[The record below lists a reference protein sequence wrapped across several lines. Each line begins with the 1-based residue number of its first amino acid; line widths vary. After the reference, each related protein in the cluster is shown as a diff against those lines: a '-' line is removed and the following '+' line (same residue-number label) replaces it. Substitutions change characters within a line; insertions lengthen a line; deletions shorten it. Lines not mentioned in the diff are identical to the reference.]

1 MLVPDSALL
10 FMEPINRS
18 IWRASKLVAH
28 AGGQPQEDPELGQPQ
43 EPGQVPAEELEPLG
57 ERDLAEEQMPGG
69 LAAPERHVEREAVA
83 AAAVVVLVVAPALAV
98 VVLVVAAVA
107 PALLV
112 VPGLAAE
119 PALVAPALV
128 VLVAAALVAA
138 ALVAAVLVAAAL
150 AAAASGFDAAQ
161 AVVAAPA

>member
-83 AAAVVVLVVAPALAV
+83 AAVVVLVVAPALAV

-138 ALVAAVLVAAAL
+138 VLVAAAL

>member
-1 MLVPDSALL
+1 
-10 FMEPINRS
+10 MEPINRS

-28 AGGQPQEDPELGQPQ
+28 AGGQPQEDPELGQPL

-69 LAAPERHVEREAVA
+69 LAAPERHVEREAV

>member
-1 MLVPDSALL
+1 
-10 FMEPINRS
+10 MEPINRS

-28 AGGQPQEDPELGQPQ
+28 AGGQPQEDPELGQPL

-69 LAAPERHVEREAVA
+69 LAAPERHVEREAV

-138 ALVAAVLVAAAL
+138 VLVAAAL